1 MAVTDGFYQ
10 LVDDMLDFSTSAEL
24 GKPSGGAD
32 MQLGL
37 TTAPALFAW
46 EEEPKMGE
54 LIRRRFAGKGDVELV
69 STLSAPDLASAHR
82 MFPRLG
88 QL

>member
-1 MAVTDGFYQ
+1 
-10 LVDDMLDFSTSAEL
+10 MLDFSTSAEL

-54 LIRRRFAGKGDVELV
+54 LISRRFSGNGDVEMV
-69 STLSAPDLASAHR
+69 GS
-82 MFPRLG
+82 PR
-88 QL
+88 